1 MKHVCAE
8 SYAKEKQF
16 DDEIDDRDKLEE
28 DSPDYEGD
36 NTSNL
41 FKNTLYL
48 ELLPNSFPFA

>member
-28 DSPDYEGD
+28 DSPDYNIMRE
-36 NTSNL
+36 TTRKSL
-41 FKNTLYL
+41 
-48 ELLPNSFPFA
+48 